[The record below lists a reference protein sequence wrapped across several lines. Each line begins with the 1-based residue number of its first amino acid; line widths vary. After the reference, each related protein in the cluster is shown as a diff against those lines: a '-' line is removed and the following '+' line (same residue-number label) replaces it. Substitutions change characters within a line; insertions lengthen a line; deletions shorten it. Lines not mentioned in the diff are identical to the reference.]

1 MRTPSTLN
9 KTTRRATG
17 IAITAAVTAAAVSVA
32 QAPATAARSNPAP
45 FTFLVQQQSA
55 VTPDPSFPKPGDT
68 IVVTQKNVRNGHVI
82 GNDST
87 GCLVTNSSGL
97 IQCTATVGLP
107 GGFLEIAF
115 PEVLGT
121 KNITAPISSAA
132 GRYAGTT
139 GYFTLHQL
147 SATEYRATLHTR

>member
-1 MRTPSTLN
+1 MRNPTVN
-9 KTTRRATG
+9 RTTRRAAG
-17 IAITAAVTAAAVSVA
+17 IAIAAAVTAAAVSVA
-32 QAPATAARSNPAP
+32 QAPAQAARSKIPSL
-45 FTFLVQQQSA
+45 TFLVQQQSA
-55 VTPDPSFPKPGDT
+55 ATPDPSFPKPGDT

-82 GNDST
+82 GHDST

-97 IQCTATVGLP
+97 IQCTATVDLP
-107 GGFLEIAF
+107 GGFFEVAF

-121 KNITAPISSAA
+121 KNITAPISSAT

-147 SATEYRATLHTR
+147 SATEYRATLHAR